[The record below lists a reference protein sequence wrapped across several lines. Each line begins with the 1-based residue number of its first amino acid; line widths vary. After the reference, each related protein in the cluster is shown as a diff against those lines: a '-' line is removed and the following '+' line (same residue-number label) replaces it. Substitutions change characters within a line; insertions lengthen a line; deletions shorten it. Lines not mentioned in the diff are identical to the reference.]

1 MMKYIIPF
9 LLLSLSSTAQTIPVN
24 KQAVLSSVAKHEKEL
39 IGLSDEV
46 WAHAEIAMKEHQSAL
61 LSRNMDQEN
70 PSLVFLANLMHYLAY
85 LKKHKPLKKP

>member
-46 WAHAEIAMKEHQSAL
+46 WAHAEIAMKEHKQLIEKLTKGIRICKAW
-61 LSRNMDQEN
+61 
-70 PSLVFLANLMHYLAY
+70 VW
-85 LKKHKPLKKP
+85 KCC